1 MWVMFLY
8 DSAVTAN
15 ELNEI
20 CKHSVGSQN
29 TQEKNS
35 QVQDGGGGGGA
46 GGQTPFGEVTHQESS
61 KREQ

>member
-8 DSAVTAN
+8 DSTVTAN

-20 CKHSVGSQN
+20 CKHSAGSQN

-35 QVQDGGGGGGA
+35 QVQDGRGGFGA
-46 GGQTPFGEVTHQESS
+46 GGANSLRGGNPPR
-61 KREQ
+61 KL

>member
-1 MWVMFLY
+1 MWAMFLY

-46 GGQTPFGEVTHQESS
+46 GGANSLRGGNPPR
-61 KREQ
+61 KL